1 MFARNRSYRRYVAI
15 HPGKNTNCCKG
26 WFKNVKICKEIDF
39 VHSVCVC
46 NVPESYHPY
55 PAKTIETVD
64 DDAASSWMDEDVANT
79 SRVPR
84 QCIVDLRH

>member
-1 MFARNRSYRRYVAI
+1 MQGR
-15 HPGKNTNCCKG
+15 
-26 WFKNVKICKEIDF
+26 FKRVNICKEIDF
-39 VHSVCVC
+39 VHSVCVCVC

-64 DDAASSWMDEDVANT
+64 DDAASSGMDEDVANT